1 MLYHAS
7 KVQGLSVLMPHES
20 TGRKA
25 YVYAINNKIS
35 ALCFGAAKDDFD
47 ILMDEADGITIL
59 SECYPHALE
68 KVYSGKRCSLYTVG
82 DESFVSGVTGWDA
95 EFVSENPT
103 EVVSEEI
110 VPDILACLLQAAE
123 QGKCI
128 IRRYR
133 EDEPYLSMLREEI
146 TERIAAF
153 NLTEAQIRQDD
164 RFEHYFRKFL
174 DL

>member
-7 KVQGLSVLMPHES
+7 KVQGLSVLIPHKS

-47 ILMDEADGITIL
+47 LLMDEADGITIL
-59 SECYPHALE
+59 KECYPHALE
-68 KVYSGKRCSLYTVG
+68 KVYSGKPCSLYAVN
-82 DESFVSGVTGWDA
+82 DDLFVSGATGWDA
-95 EFVSENPT
+95 EFVSENPV
-103 EVVSEEI
+103 EVISEEM

-128 IRRYR
+128 IQRYT
-133 EDEPYLSMLREEI
+133 EDEAYQSMLRDEI
-146 TERIAAF
+146 KERIAAF
-153 NLTEAQIRQDD
+153 NLTEDQIRQDY
-164 RFEHYFRKFL
+164 RFERYFRAFL
-174 DL
+174 DQ